1 MTCKK
6 GGFVCIRHD
15 EVRDLTANMLR
26 EVCHDVT
33 TEPTLLPLEGENL
46 RYRTANTSNEAR
58 VDVSARGFW
67 TNGQKAFFD
76 VRIFDPTATCH
87 RELSL
92 EAAHRRNEQEK
103 ERAYSERI
111 QQVDHGTFT
120 PLVFTTSG
128 GMSSK
133 AKCFYSRLAD
143 LMALKK
149 HQPRSHVV
157 AWMRCRLSF
166 SLLRS
171 SLLCLRGTRHSTP
184 STTDIS
190 GLDCEA
196 TVAESGLRVPRLEID

>member
-1 MTCKK
+1 MR
-6 GGFVCIRHD
+6 F
-15 EVRDLTANMLR
+15 
-26 EVCHDVT
+26 
-33 TEPTLLPLEGENL
+33 
-46 RYRTANTSNEAR
+46 RTANTSNEAR

-67 TNGQKAFFD
+67 TNGQRAFFD
-76 VRIFDPTATCH
+76 VRIFDPTAACH

-111 QQVDHGTFT
+111 LHVDHGTFT

-128 GMSSK
+128 GMGSK
-133 AKCFYSRLAD
+133 AKCFYSKLAE

-184 STTDIS
+184 TSTDIS
-190 GLDCEA
+190 GLDCES
-196 TVAESGLRVPRLEID
+196 TVAESGLRVPRLEVD